1 MEAMKIT
8 ANIHI
13 FLRYGIQL
21 FGTGFKSPTGQ
32 NEIKENL
39 MTYSSPMKGKIF
51 FFFFRDIHEKHYFFF
66 GKKSI
71 LVELNRHEGFIMC
84 LTLEPHS
91 LFFVFDS

>member
-13 FLRYGIQL
+13 FLRYGNQL

-32 NEIKENL
+32 KEIKENL
-39 MTYSSPMKGKIF
+39 MTYSSPMKGIF
-51 FFFFRDIHEKHYFFF
+51 FFFETSIKNIIFFWKEKF
-66 GKKSI
+66 